1 MLQQPEKQQQ
11 QQSSTDGSSRN
22 VRNSCSSSS
31 SEHLNALLSE
41 PLLALLQHLYRDL
54 NKVKRYLTFKAA
66 STASTSSNAGN
77 GGRNRTRSRTKS
89 TSSNKSSS
97 SLKNGSP
104 DSPLPV
110 SSSSPTQ
117 YNNHVERLLSNRG
130 LLLQLL
136 HLECTLLS
144 YLDRLAGE
152 EVTGGLD
159 DCAGTVLAS
168 PQCSLLQS
176 RLEDL
181 LKAYYMLLTKLS
193 YGK

>member
-11 QQSSTDGSSRN
+11 QQSSIDGSSRN
-22 VRNSCSSSS
+22 VRNSCSSNS

-66 STASTSSNAGN
+66 STTSTSSNAAGT
-77 GGRNRTRSRTKS
+77 RNRTRSRTKS

-97 SLKNGSP
+97 SIKNGPESP
-104 DSPLPV
+104 A
-110 SSSSPTQ
+110 SSPTQ
-117 YNNHVERLLSNRG
+117 YNSHVERLLSNRG

-144 YLDRLAGE
+144 YLDRLVEVAG
-152 EVTGGLD
+152 LH